1 MRRGIL
7 LAGVFGLMCGS
18 AAAQKK
24 DQPKILYADKVQAD
38 ADKKWV
44 VSTVKTFIDGFN
56 KGDTKTALA
65 TCASPAA
72 IIDEFPPYNW
82 QGPKACADWAAAYD
96 AAAKQ
101 GGMTDGHVTMRPKP
115 LFVEVTGDRGYV
127 IMPVSFSYKQ
137 KGKPV
142 NEGPAR
148 LTVALQK
155 QGGAWKITAW
165 TWSNH

>member
-1 MRRGIL
+1 MRKTLALAVAVIL
-7 LAGVFGLMCGS
+7 IAGS

-24 DQPKILYADKVQAD
+24 APENPDKA
-38 ADKKWV
+38 AV
-44 VSTVKTFIDGFN
+44 VTTVKAFIDGFN
-56 KGDTKTALA
+56 KGDVKTALA

-101 GGMTDGHVTMRPKP
+101 GGMTDGHVTMGAKP

-127 IMPVSFSYKQ
+127 IMPTSFGYKL

-142 NEGPAR
+142 TEAGAR

-165 TWSNH
+165 TWSKH